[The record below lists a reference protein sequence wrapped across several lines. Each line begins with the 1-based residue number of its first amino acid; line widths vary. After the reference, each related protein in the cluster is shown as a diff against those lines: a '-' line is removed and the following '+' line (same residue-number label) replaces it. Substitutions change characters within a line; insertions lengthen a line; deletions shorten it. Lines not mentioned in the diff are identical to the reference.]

1 MPKKVKIDVDVDA
14 DEMDIDVE
22 LGRTSSLINRS
33 AVKQHTLKVADQ
45 RWQNGRMTRV
55 SDSFLRG
62 IEAEVRNLIRKR
74 ISQHPSIGKTIRWE

>member
-1 MPKKVKIDVDVDA
+1 MSKKVKIDVDA

-22 LGRTSSLINRS
+22 LGRTSYLINRS

-45 RWQNGRMTRV
+45 RFPDGRMTRV

-62 IEAEVRNLIRKR
+62 VEAEIRNLIRKR
-74 ISQHPSIGKTIRWE
+74 ISQHPSVGKTIRWE